1 MNNKRAKLL
10 RTIASFIPSAVREYR
25 NSTMKTV
32 MVPVAGKVD
41 VNGNAIM
48 RPQACI
54 NTAAVGARATYQQLK
69 RAYKAR

>member
-1 MNNKRAKLL
+1 MNGKRAKLL

-32 MVPVAGKVD
+32 MVPVAGQVD

-54 NTAAVGARATYQQLK
+54 NTAVVGARATYQQLK